1 MNFDVYCDESGNS
14 GKNFLDSGQPMYVL
28 AGIMVERNQSYR
40 LRNRIIEFR
49 KECYPD
55 QEEIKGSYILKN
67 TKGQKNA
74 NILINSIFELGIPFF
89 SIVEKKFMLA
99 LKMVETFLDPEYNKS
114 LVTSF
119 TWMNDTKKRIG
130 QIFYNSI
137 NHSRDVFG
145 EAYKRPSLELINKAQ
160 EELSGELEKTKNSL
174 LAELVTQADTKKIY
188 DEFQIANNS
197 YSNGALASINLPIL
211 NSFLQVIERYSQN
224 SMNTKKVRLIHDEHD
239 KYESSFKKIFNQY
252 MNKKQIDSFELEGG
266 QTILT
271 SFKKLKQFEF
281 CNSTASPIVQ
291 GVDIYASFLNKV
303 CSKIFL
309 RQNLSPEMNKFVR
322 SSIGGVIYNN
332 ILEGSATC
340 EFIVSDWFKNKL
352 YYEIKG
358 EELEDLSIPKEDIIK
373 EFLVK

>member
-1 MNFDVYCDESGNS
+1 MDER
-14 GKNFLDSGQPMYVL
+14 Y
-28 AGIMVERNQSYR
+28 
-40 LRNRIIEFR
+40 
-49 KECYPD
+49 
-55 QEEIKGSYILKN
+55 
-67 TKGQKNA
+67 
-74 NILINSIFELGIPFF
+74 
-89 SIVEKKFMLA
+89 
-99 LKMVETFLDPEYNKS
+99 
-114 LVTSF
+114 
-119 TWMNDTKKRIG
+119 KKRIG

-309 RQNLSPEMNKFVR
+309 RQNLTPEMNKFVR

>member
-99 LKMVETFLDPEYNKS
+99 LKMVETFLDPEYNKN

-174 LAELVTQADTKKIY
+174 LAELVTQADTEKIY

-211 NSFLQVIERYSQN
+211 NSFFQIIERYSQN
-224 SMNTKKVRLIHDEHD
+224 SMNTNKVRLIHDEHD

-252 MNKKQIDSFELEGG
+252 MDKKQIDSFELEGG

-271 SFKKLKQFEF
+271 SFKKLKKFEF

-309 RQNLSPEMNKFVR
+309 RQNLSPEMNKFVK

-340 EFIVSDWFKNKL
+340 EFIVSDWFNNKL
-352 YYEIKG
+352 YYEIEG

>member
-309 RQNLSPEMNKFVR
+309 RQNLTPEMNKFVR